1 MDALIF
7 GNLSWPISIVLGGQI
22 IKTLKQGVKMKPSLC
37 CILSF
42 LALSAMGI
50 GVVGA
55 IDLGNKQ
62 ITFKGEL
69 QDSKGE
75 AVPNGQV
82 VVTKN
87 GATYEAVTDQNGV
100 FSLQLPTTGPF
111 DVEYSADGF
120 IPLPQPGITIEDGK
134 SIVTQLK
141 KESASVKQKKNESVG
156 GLWVVL
162 LALPG
167 LFGLLVA
174 WVAEMH
180 RLKHPASPR
189 THHRLAVSL
198 LNGLIW
204 AVVLS
209 VIWCLNAIPEGVTKV
224 QLFHRD
230 LTFEFYVPMLGL
242 FGALLYVFDLLRS
255 GSDDEFKSKE
265 FGMRIIMAP
274 YVAIVM
280 VALFGKELGFI
291 DLSSHTGQGSLAFFS
306 GLLVI
311 VALQGLIERANEF
324 LGRWRRQTGYK
335 PSPIANRFKLSE
347 AEDMQLRRITIRH
360 PGQLIERDASQL
372 KEDAR
377 KVGFDESLIDW
388 MIREVER
395 EQLYSDVGDIVW
407 KRLEPL
413 KVKNLQE
420 YANLEDNPIHQVAD
434 NEKPALSKQRLLGLR
449 DRARQL
455 YSSNN
460 Q

>member
-1 MDALIF
+1 VLISLSRRP
-7 GNLSWPISIVLGGQI
+7 NLKNNKKGL
-22 IKTLKQGVKMKPSLC
+22 KMKPLLYG
-37 CILSF
+37 ILSF
-42 LALSAMGI
+42 LAFSAMVI

-55 IDLGNKQ
+55 QVPDNMQ
-62 ITFKGEL
+62 IMFKGKL
-69 QDSKGE
+69 LDIKDK

-82 VVTKN
+82 VVAKN
-87 GATYEAVTDQNGV
+87 KATYKAVTDQNGE
-100 FSLQLPTTGPF
+100 FSLILPTTGPF

-120 IPLPQPGITIEDGK
+120 MPLSETGIIVKHDM
-134 SIVTQLK
+134 SITK
-141 KESASVKQKKNESVG
+141 RIKRESVG
-156 GLWVVL
+156 GEWIVL
-162 LALPG
+162 IALPG
-167 LFGLLVA
+167 LLGLLVA
-174 WVAEMH
+174 GGAEWF
-180 RLKHPASPR
+180 RVKKQAIS
-189 THHRLAVSL
+189 LAVRRLMVSL
-198 LNGLIW
+198 VNGLIW
-204 AVVLS
+204 AGVLAY
-209 VIWCLNAIPEGVTKV
+209 IWVWVADKGAVTKI
-224 QLFHRD
+224 QLFHHD

-255 GSDDEFKSKE
+255 RSNDEFKSKE

-280 VALFGKELGFI
+280 AALFGNDLKFI
-291 DLSSHTGQGSLAFFS
+291 DLSSHTGQGALAFFS

-324 LGRWRRQTGYK
+324 LGRWRRKTGYK
-335 PSPIANRFKLSE
+335 PSPIADRFKLSE
-347 AEDMQLRRITIRH
+347 AEDLQLRRIAIRH
-360 PGQLIERDASQL
+360 PGQLIERDAGLL

-388 MIREVER
+388 MMREVDR
-395 EQLYSDVGDIVW
+395 EQLHSDVGDIVW
-407 KRLEPL
+407 KRLALL